1 MMNMY
6 DIIFKPVVINLNSN
20 RQLFRMTTEEFKN
33 KVIPYSVKLYPMI
46 FRILKNEEETRD
58 ALQELMLKLW
68 NKRTDL
74 MQCSNLSAYIITT
87 AKNYSFDLLK
97 KKRPVIIGEK
107 DEYKILNIAEN
118 GFDHEKREKYE
129 YVHKTIE
136 KLPENF
142 KKVIQLRDIDGFSF
156 EEIKEMTGYEI
167 AHIRVILSRARLK
180 VKQEIEKIYDYDES
194 GRTFR

>member
-1 MMNMY
+1 M
-6 DIIFKPVVINLNSN
+6 
-20 RQLFRMTTEEFKN
+20 
-33 KVIPYSVKLYPMI
+33 VIPYSVKLYPMI

-74 MQCSNLSAYIITT
+74 NQCSNLSAYIITT

-97 KKRPVIIGEK
+97 KKRPAVIGEN

-118 GFDHEKREKYE
+118 GIDSEKLEKYE

-136 KLPENF
+136 KLPE
-142 KKVIQLRDIDGFSF
+142 KLRTVIQLRDIDGLSF
-156 EEIKEMTGYEI
+156 EEIKEMTGFEI
-167 AHIRVILSRARLK
+167 TYIRVILSRARLK
-180 VKQEIEKIYDYDES
+180 VKQEVEKIYDYDET
-194 GRTFR
+194 RRFIR

>member
-1 MMNMY
+1 
-6 DIIFKPVVINLNSN
+6 
-20 RQLFRMTTEEFKN
+20 
-33 KVIPYSVKLYPMI
+33 
-46 FRILKNEEETRD
+46 
-58 ALQELMLKLW
+58 
-68 NKRTDL
+68 